1 MVVFVFVC
9 LLFVCFRST
18 GVASRMIECKYDDC
32 HISLEAYIT
41 EIDQFNH
48 SIFMKMCNIHKDKP
62 LIRNSLSTFFAIE
75 KEKTGIRRLPNP
87 FLFLPLQPGNCN
99 EMSIS
104 VTDRNDTYES
114 GIIQVD
120 GHFNLT
126 TTAQRCYCH
135 LSVSHKSQQGI
146 SACRGE
152 DVSSL
157 KITEI
162 ADPRHDRDRF
172 IEIYSE
178 KCQNKVIL
186 DDIKVERVHR
196 EGEYNETGVR
206 AMSLRSLKFD
216 EKGYIVVSS
225 TEENALS
232 TYHIDRDYTMVLPAF
247 FYGNSFGKDFFRI
260 VQYNESDEV
269 IIEEFQVEE
278 EDFTKGRAVRNCKS
292 DGENASWTLHYGN
305 VEDCDPFY
313 WYCAPTEEP
322 SLSPSQV
329 PSESPTS
336 LPSLLPTASPSSNPS
351 SEPTLLPSK
360 SPSQLP
366 SFSPSIS
373 PTVIPSVSASE
384 APSNSPTRELSEYPS
399 ASPSDHPSQKPTCY
413 KKNKYCN
420 KD

>member
-1 MVVFVFVC
+1 
-9 LLFVCFRST
+9 
-18 GVASRMIECKYDDC
+18 
-32 HISLEAYIT
+32 
-41 EIDQFNH
+41 
-48 SIFMKMCNIHKDKP
+48 
-62 LIRNSLSTFFAIE
+62 
-75 KEKTGIRRLPNP
+75 
-87 FLFLPLQPGNCN
+87 
-99 EMSIS
+99 MSIS
-104 VTDRNDTYES
+104 VIDRNDTYES

-120 GHFNLT
+120 GHLNHTNFAIT
-126 TTAQRCYCH
+126 PAQRCYCH
-135 LSVSHKSQQGI
+135 LSVSHKSQQNKSEI
-146 SACRGE
+146 CEGE
-152 DVSSL
+152 DNIRSL

-232 TYHIDRDYTMVLPAF
+232 IYHIDRDYTMVLPAF

-260 VQYNESDEV
+260 VQYNASDETV
-269 IIEEFQVEE
+269 IEEFQVEE
-278 EDFTKGRAVRNCKS
+278 EDFSKGCAVRNCDSK
-292 DGENASWTLHYGN
+292 GAKNATWTLQYGN

-313 WYCAPTEEP
+313 WYCAPSEEP
-322 SLSPSQV
+322 SLSPSQD
-329 PSESPTS
+329 PSISLTS
-336 LPSLLPTASPSSNPS
+336 LPSSLPTTSPSSNQS
-351 SEPTLLPSK
+351 SEPSLIPSK

-366 SFSPSIS
+366 SFPPSIS
-373 PTVIPSVSASE
+373 PTIIPSVSASE

-399 ASPSDHPSQKPTCY
+399 NSPSDHPSQEPTCY
-413 KKNKYCN
+413 KNKDKYCD
-420 KD
+420 KY